1 MDTINLIPDFRNQF
15 PELDES
21 VTNTEII
28 QSGKV
33 ADEMIKGTAMQYL
46 YAVAHLTQ
54 AAGADLTGDTTSI
67 KIGNVSRNVKTVSKH
82 SQDVF
87 WSTTHY
93 GRMYLTLV
101 RQTPETGIGAIA
113 VL

>member
-1 MDTINLIPDFRNQF
+1 MDAVNLVPDFREQF
-15 PELDES
+15 PELDEA
-21 VTNTEII
+21 VTNAEIVR
-28 QSGKV
+28 SGKV
-33 ADEMIKGTAMQYL
+33 ADEMVKGTAMQYL

-54 AAGADLTGDTTSI
+54 AAEADLTGDTTSI
-67 KIGNVSRNVKTVSKH
+67 KIGNISRNVKTVSKH
-82 SQDVF
+82 AHDVF

-101 RQTPETGIGAIA
+101 RQSPETGIGVIA